1 MKKDLLKK
9 LAPIEAEILFAA
21 FEQKDCSGK
30 RETDDD
36 DSNLNAH
43 APKKLPFRNSKF
55 PFRKGIPIN

>member
-1 MKKDLLKK
+1 MKKNLLKK

-30 RETDDD
+30 QETDDD
-36 DSNLNAH
+36 TNLNAH

-55 PFRKGIPIN
+55 PFRKGIQIN